1 MCALVY
7 CLSCVMTLQFP
18 LLAQSA
24 ESESGRLRQYE
35 KVVLGKAGKAPSL
48 QARLG
53 ALEQSLFGTTQKGT
67 IDERLDR
74 IGKAVGTPGAPPS
87 PVPPA
92 TETAPPLT
100 TANAQRQEGHVI
112 FSASSARSADSL
124 LRQGIKQ
131 YGAAHY
137 TEAAD
142 SFGRVLQLD
151 PGNCHAIYNLGAID
165 ERYGNLEGALRKYEQ
180 ALSLNPDDAEIEQAV
195 SSVTQQ
201 LADRRAAET
210 RSRAEQEYLSAVQQA
225 HTDKSSGKA
234 VLQGSVAANEK
245 RHPVVSVPVPSYG
258 PYTAVTP
265 QPRESGP
272 SKAAVAAR
280 TAVAVGLMV
289 GIGIAAGRGGGLG
302 PLHCPICRLIGGH

>member
-1 MCALVY
+1 MTVLPAQYRIKWIQAYRLLAHYIMRDPLIMPDSILLAYSCRAGASRICMCALVY

-100 TANAQRQEGHVI
+100 TAESPR
-112 FSASSARSADSL
+112 
-124 LRQGIKQ
+124 
-131 YGAAHY
+131 
-137 TEAAD
+137 
-142 SFGRVLQLD
+142 GR
-151 PGNCHAIYNLGAID
+151 G
-165 ERYGNLEGALRKYEQ
+165 
-180 ALSLNPDDAEIEQAV
+180 
-195 SSVTQQ
+195 
-201 LADRRAAET
+201 
-210 RSRAEQEYLSAVQQA
+210 
-225 HTDKSSGKA
+225 KS
-234 VLQGSVAANEK
+234 
-245 RHPVVSVPVPSYG
+245 
-258 PYTAVTP
+258 
-265 QPRESGP
+265 
-272 SKAAVAAR
+272 SKAARRGAWSAAAPR
-280 TAVAVGLMV
+280 SRPARPDPGEGA
-289 GIGIAAGRGGGLG
+289 
-302 PLHCPICRLIGGH
+302 